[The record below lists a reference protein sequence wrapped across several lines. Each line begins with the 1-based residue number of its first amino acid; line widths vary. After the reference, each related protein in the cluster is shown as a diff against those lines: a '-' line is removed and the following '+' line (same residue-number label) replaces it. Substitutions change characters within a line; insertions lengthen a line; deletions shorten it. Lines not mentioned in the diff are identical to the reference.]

1 MQRRGKGPDVKGVRM
16 AIAVQPGH
24 LLEHDSELEPER
36 LKLIE
41 DHADATTIR
50 RLRDAGLRRGWD
62 CLEVGAGL
70 GSIARWL
77 SVEVGASGH
86 VTALDLDT
94 RVLMWLVS
102 RNLEVIDGDVLD
114 IELPPESFDLI
125 HTRLVLMHIPERRR
139 ALERMVSW
147 LRPGGWLV
155 VEELDWIAI
164 QADPD
169 PERAS
174 IFKAYRDALPA
185 TDFECGRALLD
196 ELSASGLRDTT
207 ADACVD
213 VVRGATPRAR
223 LEELSMLA
231 WMDDVLDAGTATAD
245 QIADHIAKLKD
256 PEYRAFGWT
265 WVGARGRRAAR
276 GR

>member
-1 MQRRGKGPDVKGVRM
+1 M

-36 LKLIE
+36 LKLTE

-62 CLEVGAGL
+62 CLEVGAGR

-94 RVLMWLVS
+94 SVLMWLVS
-102 RNLEVIDGDVLD
+102 RNLEVIDGDVLE
-114 IELPPESFDLI
+114 IELPLESFDLI

-139 ALERMVSW
+139 ALEHMVSW

-169 PERAS
+169 PERAA

-196 ELSASGLRDTT
+196 ELSESGLRDTT

-245 QIADHIAKLKD
+245 QIADHIAKLND